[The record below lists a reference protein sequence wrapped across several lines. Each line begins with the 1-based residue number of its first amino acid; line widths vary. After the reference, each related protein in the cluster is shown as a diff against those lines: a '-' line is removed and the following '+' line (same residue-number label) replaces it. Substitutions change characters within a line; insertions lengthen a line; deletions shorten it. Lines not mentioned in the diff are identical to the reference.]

1 MDRERELVL
10 RRSIG
15 LGRQKLESVIEKLP
29 DGALVLTDEWLNA
42 TLVLEDLESELKNLL
57 DNPPDSEDWSA
68 SVCVPVRPPPH
79 LNSGAIALPEPEEPN
94 L

>member
-42 TLVLEDLESELKNLL
+42 TLVLEDL
-57 DNPPDSEDWSA
+57 A
-68 SVCVPVRPPPH
+68 GC
-79 LNSGAIALPEPEEPN
+79 
-94 L
+94 

>member
-1 MDRERELVL
+1 VL
-10 RRSIG
+10 KKSYAPSRHRRNRLRHNRKSSTCG
-15 LGRQKLESVIEKLP
+15 DVGQAVPPAKDFFS
-29 DGALVLTDEWLNA
+29 
-42 TLVLEDLESELKNLL
+42 TLLESELKNLL